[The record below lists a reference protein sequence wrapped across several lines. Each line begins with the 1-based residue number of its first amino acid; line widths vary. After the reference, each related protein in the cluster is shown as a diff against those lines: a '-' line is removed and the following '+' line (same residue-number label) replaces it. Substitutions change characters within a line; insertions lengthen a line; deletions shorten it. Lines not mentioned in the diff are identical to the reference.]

1 MTDFDG
7 NPNGQIPTPNKIPN
21 SKSQSYSATPRT
33 KGAGIIGW
41 NFGFGGLL
49 GIGRW
54 DLGFPARPLPRI
66 LAPLFLLIGLA
77 PLHASPDDDAKRYP
91 TVSGIDFSKFPK
103 PPGPPTGR
111 ALHVAP
117 GGRGGD
123 GSAGRPFDSI
133 LPALRKAAAG
143 DVLLLH
149 AGRYPLP
156 EPAVIETDGLR
167 IAAAGDGPVTV
178 VPEGGNGEAFVI
190 HGDRVVLEG
199 FTVEGFKGSV
209 ITFGRTDR
217 TQKDVVI
224 SKLVVKGGTDAFR
237 SVVSDGNSKRPLLSG
252 LLLSDVRIEGA
263 TLVGFNI
270 GEGPVTDVRLEKV
283 TVAMPRGD
291 SGNSGADAVAVERGD
306 NILIRGCDIAGAS
319 ADGIDLKATRV
330 AVYDTV
336 IHDVGRNG
344 VKFWHGGDLVNSLVH
359 HTGADAAIVLD
370 GGGTYRILHTIV
382 AFHAPGGE
390 AYTLTCAYDHP
401 DEKSDLTIANS
412 IFYKNAGPVWVS
424 RGTTLRVTRSL
435 FTGARGGTELVLQ
448 KKGDAE
454 LSVEDDGGWK
464 ALEKA
469 GIAEGNLPMT
479 AAPLFAD
486 EAKGDYRL
494 KPGSPGI
501 DAGAPAKEAYP
512 PSDRLGAKRVQG
524 RAPDLGPVEGAA
536 R

>member
-1 MTDFDG
+1 M
-7 NPNGQIPTPNKIPN
+7 
-21 SKSQSYSATPRT
+21 
-33 KGAGIIGW
+33 
-41 NFGFGGLL
+41 
-49 GIGRW
+49 
-54 DLGFPARPLPRI
+54 PLRRLI
-66 LAPLFLLIGLA
+66 LPLFLLNWIT
-77 PLHASPDDDAKRYP
+77 PLHAAPDDDAKRYP
-91 TVSGIDFSKFPK
+91 TISGIDFSKFPK
-103 PPGPPTGR
+103 PPGPATGR
-111 ALHVAP
+111 ALHLAP

-123 GSAGRPFDSI
+123 GSPGRPFGSI
-133 LPALRKAAAG
+133 VDALRKTAPG

-149 AGRYPLP
+149 AGRHVLP
-156 EPAVIETDGLR
+156 EPTVIETDGLR

-178 VPEGGNGEAFVI
+178 APAGDNGEAFVVR
-190 HGDRVVLEG
+190 GDRVVLEG

-217 TQKDVVI
+217 TQKDVVF
-224 SKLVVKGGTDAFR
+224 SKLTVKGGTDAFR
-237 SVVSDGNSKRPLLSG
+237 SVASDGNSKQPLLSG

-270 GEGPVTDVRLEKV
+270 GEGPVTDIRLEKV
-283 TVAMPRGD
+283 TVVMPRGD

-306 NILIRGCDIAGAS
+306 NILIRGCDITGAS

-336 IHDVGRNG
+336 VHDVGRNG

-401 DEKSDLTIANS
+401 DEKADLTIANS
-412 IFYKNAGPVWVS
+412 IFSKNAGPVWVS
-424 RGTTLRVTRSL
+424 RGTTLRVTHSL
-435 FTGARGGTELVLQ
+435 FTGARGGNELALQ

-454 LSVEDDGGWK
+454 LSIEDGGGWK

-479 AAPLFAD
+479 ASPHFVD

-494 KPGSPGI
+494 SPGSPGI
-501 DAGAPAKEAYP
+501 DAGAPMKEGYP

-524 RAPDLGPVEGAA
+524 RGPDLGPVEGAA